1 MTDQPAQKT
10 EDYKSTVFLPQ
21 TDFPMKAGL
30 SAREPAIAARW
41 EAMDLY
47 GKLREKRAGRERF
60 ILHDGPPY
68 ANGDIHMGHA
78 MNKVLKDIIVRSQS
92 LLGKDAPYVPG
103 WDCHGLPIEWKIEE
117 EYRKKKLNKDEVP
130 AAEFRAQCRAYAD
143 KWVGVQ
149 KEQFK
154 RLGIMGDWED
164 PYLTMKYDAE
174 ATIVGEL
181 LKFAESGQLYRG
193 AKPVMWSPVEKT
205 ALAEAEVEYED
216 VTSTQIDVAFEIV
229 EAPNAPELV
238 GAHAVIW
245 TTTPWTIPVNQALAY
260 GPEVEYVLC
269 RCTPKLL
276 APFVKPGGKGES
288 IYRHGKSLLI
298 AAALLDQFKA
308 RLDWDFNG
316 VLWRGKGSQLAG
328 AVARH
333 PMHHLGGFFAKPRP
347 FLAGDFVTTDAG
359 TGLVHMA
366 PDHGEDDF
374 GLCKAN
380 GINPVFAVE
389 GDGKYR
395 ADWLWLGGQGSV
407 INPKFV
413 SKDGPIC
420 SDLRDAGALLAAS
433 DDFRHSYPHSWRS
446 KAKIIFRATPQWFI
460 PMDQPQGKRAV
471 LDKLEPNGGGE
482 QAQEIPFGSSSFE
495 RSREASVVN
504 GGNGATLREIAL
516 DAIAQTRWV
525 PERSTNRI
533 RSMVEGRPDWV
544 ISRQRAWGVP
554 IALYVHRK
562 SGDYL
567 VDPAVNARIVEA
579 FRAGGADAWFGAD
592 HQALL
597 GPDYDLTDYEV
608 VNDILDVWFDSGST
622 HSFVVEGRYGEGAR
636 ADLYIEGSDQH
647 RGWFQ
652 SSLLESCGTRGQAPY
667 KAVLTHGFAL
677 DGSGKKMSKSLG
689 NVVDPLKIMSES
701 GADIL
706 RVWVA
711 STDYFD
717 DVRIGK
723 EVLAGASDAYRKL
736 RNTFRYMLGALS
748 DYDEETEAV
757 SYAEMPELERYML
770 HRLAQLDAELRAV
783 VDKGAGSEN
792 WLEFSRYSRAIF
804 DFANS
809 DLSAF
814 FFDIRK
820 DCLYCDAKGDPKRRA
835 YRTLLDTLF
844 HALVRYVA
852 PIIPFTAE
860 EVWQSRFPSAEDSVH
875 FLEWPEVDARWI
887 DSDLGDKWQ
896 ALRDQREQVN
906 EAIEPLRRDKIVR
919 SSLDADVTMGELLAA
934 GNVDFAEVAIVARVT
949 MGEGDGIIVR
959 PSDWHKCGRCWR
971 KSPEVTEDGA
981 LCDRCEKVLTA

>member
-1 MTDQPAQKT
+1 MTDQP
-10 EDYKSTVFLPQ
+10 DYKSTVFLPA

-30 SAREPAIAARW
+30 AQKEPAILARW

-47 GKLREKRAGRERF
+47 GKLRERRKGRERF

-117 EYRKKKLNKDEVP
+117 EYRKKKQNKDEVP
-130 AAEFRAQCRAYAD
+130 AQEFRAQCRAYAD

-154 RLGIMGDWED
+154 RLGVMGDWDD
-164 PYLTMKYDAE
+164 PYLTMKFDAE

-216 VTSTQIDVAFEIV
+216 ITSTQIDVAFEIM

-245 TTTPWTIPVNQALAY
+245 TTTAWTIPVNQALAY
-260 GPEVEYVLC
+260 GPEVEYVLLEGEG
-269 RCTPKLL
+269 RK
-276 APFVKPGGKGES
+276 FVVAEALVSAFKERTGLVHAQPHKHFKGT
-288 IYRHGKSLLI
+288 
-298 AAALLDQFKA
+298 D
-308 RLDWDFNG
+308 
-316 VLWRGKGSQLAG
+316 LAG

-333 PMHHLGGFFAKPRP
+333 PMHALGGFFAKPRP
-347 FLAGDFVTTDAG
+347 LLAGDFVTTDAG

-374 GLCKAN
+374 ALCKAH

-389 GDGKYR
+389 DDGKYR
-395 ADWLWLGGQGSV
+395 PDWLWLGGQGSV
-407 INPKFV
+407 INAKFV
-413 SKDGPIC
+413 AKDGPIC
-420 SDLRDAGALLAAS
+420 TDLREAGGLLAAS

-446 KAKIIFRATPQWFI
+446 KAKIIFRCTPQWFI
-460 PMDQPQGKRAV
+460 PMDKPQDGVPVDVDGSV
-471 LDKLEPNGGGE
+471 LPTPIL
-482 QAQEIPFGSSSFE
+482 
-495 RSREASVVN
+495 V
-504 GGNGATLREIAL
+504 GNGPTLRDVAL
-516 DAIAQTRWV
+516 DAIAHTRWV

-562 SGDYL
+562 SGEYL
-567 VDPAVNARIVEA
+567 VDNEVNCRIVDA
-579 FRAGGADAWFGAD
+579 FRRGGADAWFGAD

-597 GPDYDLTDYEV
+597 GPDYDLADYEV

-622 HSFVVEGRYGEGAR
+622 HAFTVEARYGEDAR
-636 ADLYIEGSDQH
+636 ADLYLEGSDQH

-667 KAVLTHGFAL
+667 DAVLTHGFAL
-677 DGSGKKMSKSLG
+677 DGQGRKMSKSLG
-689 NVVDPLKIMSES
+689 NVVDPLKVIAES
-701 GADIL
+701 GSDIL
-706 RVWVA
+706 RIWVA

-723 EVLAGASDAYRKL
+723 EVLAGSSDAYRKL
-736 RNTFRYMLGALS
+736 RNTFRYLLGALS
-748 DYDEETEAV
+748 DFSEEEKLPAGD
-757 SYAEMPELERYML
+757 MPELERYML
-770 HRLAQLDAELRAV
+770 HLLAKLDEELRGV
-783 VDKGAGSEN
+783 VDKQAGSEN
-792 WLEFSRYSRAIF
+792 WLEFSRYTRALM

-820 DCLYCDAKGDPKRRA
+820 DCLYCDAKSDPKRRA
-835 YRTLLDTLF
+835 YRTVLDTLF
-844 HALVRYVA
+844 HALVRYAA

-860 EVWQSRFPSAEDSVH
+860 EVWQSRFPDEAESVH
-875 FLEWPEVDARWI
+875 FLEWPVVDRHWTNHG
-887 DSDLGDKWQ
+887 LGEKWAEIRNQ
-896 ALRDQREQVN
+896 RDQVN
-906 EAIEPLRRDKIVR
+906 EAIEPLRREKIVR
-919 SSLDADVTMGELLAA
+919 SSLEADVAMGELVPV
-934 GNVDFAEVAIVARVT
+934 GGVDFAEVAIVARVE
-949 MGEGDGIIVR
+949 MGVGDGIIVK
-959 PSDWHKCGRCWR
+959 PSLWHKCGRCWR
-971 KSPEVTEDGA
+971 LLPEVKEDGA
-981 LCDRCEKVLTA
+981 LCGRCDEVLKA